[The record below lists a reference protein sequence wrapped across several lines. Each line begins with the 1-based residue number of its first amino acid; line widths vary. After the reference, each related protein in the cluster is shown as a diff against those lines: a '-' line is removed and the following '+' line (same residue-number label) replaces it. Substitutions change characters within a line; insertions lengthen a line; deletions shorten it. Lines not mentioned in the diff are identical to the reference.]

1 MNDLPLLVFNHR
13 FKFQDY
19 VCNSCH
25 DFTMLCFIR
34 SDITITTAK
43 NIDYRCIIYKSK
55 SKVINLLAS
64 VALEKLGIYKEK
76 HRLNFQSI
84 QDFFCLVYVT
94 WQILQTS
101 ISLKQLYIYQYQY
114 QYQYYKCQY
123 WSSNEKSRNV
133 KVCF

>member
-1 MNDLPLLVFNHR
+1 MYDLPLLVFNHR

-34 SDITITTAK
+34 SDITIITVK

-64 VALEKLGIYKEK
+64 VVLEKLGIYKK
-76 HRLNFQSI
+76 KTSSQFSVYSRLFLFSVCNMVDI
-84 QDFFCLVYVT
+84 ID
-94 WQILQTS
+94 
-101 ISLKQLYIYQYQY
+101 IY
-114 QYQYYKCQY
+114 
-123 WSSNEKSRNV
+123 KS
-133 KVCF
+133 

>member
-1 MNDLPLLVFNHR
+1 
-13 FKFQDY
+13 
-19 VCNSCH
+19 
-25 DFTMLCFIR
+25 MLCFIR

-76 HRLNFQSI
+76 HHLNFQSI

-94 WQILQTS
+94 W
-101 ISLKQLYIYQYQY
+101 
-114 QYQYYKCQY
+114 
-123 WSSNEKSRNV
+123 
-133 KVCF
+133 